1 MLAPA
6 TNETATIQSNK
17 RDNITLNVTAINSF
31 ENLKTISFD
40 FKVTN
45 VTITLNTTLSA
56 SDFIVK
62 LNTYQ
67 VNLTNNTF
75 FIQSTISNP
84 FADTMYVMITY
95 KNHSIKQIVEAV
107 NITLA

>member
-17 RDNITLNVTAINSF
+17 RDNISLNVTAINSF
-31 ENLKTISFD
+31 ENLQSVNLD

-62 LNTYQ
+62 LNTY
-67 VNLTNNTF
+67 
-75 FIQSTISNP
+75 
-84 FADTMYVMITY
+84 
-95 KNHSIKQIVEAV
+95 
-107 NITLA
+107 